1 MLMDRS
7 GSYSETSRKVD
18 ENMIRRSIPQ
28 EAELLTRIAHDAKQY
43 WGYPEHWIQRWS
55 ADLTISP
62 DFVRDNHVYVFERDQ
77 QICGF
82 YALSINGS
90 QAELEHMWVA
100 PAYIGSG
107 VGKELFLDAMDRSTT
122 MKVNRIDIT
131 ADPNAAGFYERMGAT
146 RTGDVVSEID
156 GEPRIL
162 PRMTIEPPE
171 KQ

>member
-1 MLMDRS
+1 M
-7 GSYSETSRKVD
+7 T
-18 ENMIRRSIPQ
+18 IRRSLPE
-28 EAELLTRIAHDAKQY
+28 EASTLSAIAKQAKQY
-43 WGYPEHWIQRWS
+43 WGYPEHWIQHWEN
-55 ADLTISP
+55 DLTVSE
-62 DFVRDNHVYVFERDQ
+62 DFVRNNHVYVAERDQ

-146 RTGDVVSEID
+146 RTGDVVSEMD

-162 PRMTIEPPE
+162 PRMTIEPPDSE
-171 KQ
+171 PEH